1 MTAHGLSSSEAIA
14 GLLKYGKNEIPH
26 SNPKTPLKMLLGQL
40 PTLMNG
46 LLGMAALFSFLFS
59 DLVDGFFILATICI
73 NSIFTFIQEYKA
85 EKTLESLIDFTPQQ
99 VNVLRDG
106 KEQPIAATQIIPGDV
121 VILREGDKI
130 PADGVLLQATALEI
144 DESAFTGESLPVRK
158 EQNDLC
164 LMGTLLIKGR
174 GTLLIQATGGK
185 TRFGQIAQTMGTI
198 KTTKTLL
205 ERQLAD
211 LGKLL
216 TVLAITTAG
225 IVVTLGI
232 LRGQETTTLVLTAV
246 SIAVAAIPEGLPLVL
261 TVALAIGTNRLA
273 HKKAL
278 VRKLQAVETLGAI
291 QILLTDKTGTLTENS
306 MRVKKIWTPYKQ
318 VPTQMYLAATLGN
331 TATLLAKDSGKFDI
345 VGDKTDGALL
355 LWAKE
360 SPIQASALIQAGKVV
375 DEFVFDVITKTITTV
390 WKKDSKQFVFV
401 RGAPEAIIARCD
413 FTAVEKI
420 QLTEAYQALAKE
432 GLRTIAFGYKE
443 GAVSSRT
450 NREQYESH
458 LTLLGFIGIYDPPRK
473 EVPDA
478 IHRAQTAGIRTIMVT
493 GDNEMTALK
502 IAKEIGLINSSSDV
516 ITGEQLRLLSD
527 EEAIKILLKI
537 QIIAR
542 SLPEDKLRVATLL
555 QAQGFTV
562 GVTGDGVND
571 ALILKKADVGIA
583 MGESGTD
590 VAKEASD
597 IIITDDNFSTI
608 IRAVE
613 EGRTIY
619 HNILQAIIYLVTSNL
634 SEICLIVFATAL
646 NLPAI
651 LLPTQILWINLAT
664 DGFPALALA
673 TDKTSHAVLNDP
685 PRNTKIPLITK
696 SRLVRIVAIG
706 TGLAGTLVLFYS
718 ILLDH
723 TPVLVARTIVFDGLI
738 VSHLLLALLIRGRSL
753 RTLSP
758 LFISTI
764 LITLV
769 VQTIITFTPFFQ
781 RLFQIGF

>member
-1 MTAHGLSSSEAIA
+1 MTAHGLSSSEALA
-14 GLLKYGKNEIPH
+14 RQLQYGKNEIPR
-26 SNPKTPLKMLLGQL
+26 SNPKTPLKMLLAQL

-46 LLGMAALFSFLFS
+46 LLVLAAVFSFFFS
-59 DLVDGFFILATICI
+59 NFIDGFFILATIGI
-73 NSIFTFIQEYKA
+73 NSIFTFIQEFKA

-99 VNVLRDG
+99 ATVLRDG
-106 KEQPIAATQIIPGDV
+106 KEQPLSASEIVPGDL

-130 PADGVLLQATALEI
+130 PADGILEQAISLEI
-144 DESAFTGESLPVRK
+144 DESSFTGESLPVQK
-158 EQNDLC
+158 EAKGSC
-164 LMGTLLIKGR
+164 LMGTLIIKGR
-174 GTLLIQATGGK
+174 GTLLIQTTGGR
-185 TRFGQIAQTMGTI
+185 TRFGQIAQTMGSI

-216 TVLAITTAG
+216 TVLAIGTG
-225 IVVTLGI
+225 VVVVILGV
-232 LRGQETTTLVLTAV
+232 LQKQGMATLVLTAV

-261 TVALAIGTNRLA
+261 TVALAVGTNRLA
-273 HKKAL
+273 HKRAI

-306 MRVKKIWTPYKQ
+306 MRVKKVWSPTKAVSPY
-318 VPTQMYLAATLGN
+318 MYLAATLGN
-331 TATLLAKDSGKFDI
+331 TATLLAKDAGKFDI
-345 VGDKTDGALL
+345 VGDKTDGSLL
-355 LWAKE
+355 LWARE
-360 SPIQASALIQAGKVV
+360 AFPEIISLMNTGKIV
-375 DEFVFDVITKTITTV
+375 DEFVFDVATKTVTTV
-390 WKKDSKQFVFV
+390 WEKDSKQYVFV
-401 RGAPEAIIARCD
+401 RGAPEAIIARSD
-413 FTAVEKI
+413 FTTRESKR
-420 QLTEAYQALAKE
+420 LAEEYRTLAQE

-443 GAVSSRT
+443 GSIATHS
-450 NREQYESH
+450 NRAEHESH
-458 LTLLGFIGIYDPPRK
+458 LTFLGFVGIYDPPRK
-473 EVPDA
+473 EVEQA
-478 IHRAQTAGIRTIMVT
+478 IAHAHTAGIRTIMVT

-502 IAKEIGLINSSSDV
+502 IAKEIGLINASSDV

-527 EEAIKILLKI
+527 EQATKILLKI

-597 IIITDDNFSTI
+597 IIITDDNFKTI
-608 IRAVE
+608 VRAIE

-651 LLPTQILWINLAT
+651 LIPTQILWINLAT

-673 TDKTSHAVLNDP
+673 TDKTSRAVLNDP
-685 PRNTKIPLITK
+685 PRNTKTPLITRG
-696 SRLVRIVAIG
+696 RLGFIIAIG
-706 TGLAGTLVLFYS
+706 AGLAAVLVLSYS
-718 ILLDH
+718 ILLDN
-723 TPVLVARTIVFDGLI
+723 TSVLIARTIIFDGLI
-738 VSHLLLALLIRGRSL
+738 LSHLVLALLIRGRSL

-764 LITLV
+764 LITIV
-769 VQTIITFTPFFQ
+769 VQSIITFTPFFQ